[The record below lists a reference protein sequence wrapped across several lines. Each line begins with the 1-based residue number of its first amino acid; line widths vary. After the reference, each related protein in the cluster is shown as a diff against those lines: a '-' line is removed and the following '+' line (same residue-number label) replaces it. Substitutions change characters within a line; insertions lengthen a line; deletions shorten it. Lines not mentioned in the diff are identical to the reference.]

1 MKKVMFD
8 DMYCWSVFNDVRQ
21 IDFNGH
27 LWVREG
33 GNVLIDPVPMSDG
46 DLEQFDALGGAKWI
60 VVTNRDHER
69 EADFF
74 KQRTGAEVVAHVA
87 DAELLEVVVDKTV
100 EDGGEVVAGLCAV
113 HLPHGKSP
121 GEIALYWSEQRL
133 LLAGDLVVGAPV
145 GKFSL
150 LMDEKLQD
158 PPKAAL
164 GLRKLL
170 ALDFDAILVGDGH
183 SIMTGARAALLECLE
198 ERSDMY
204 INKINIVDI
213 PWMQGG
219 RREGYDCEVKDI
231 DPLIGAQNL
240 GYQIIRLGKGQSICP
255 LHFHHFG
262 EEMFYVVEGSCTMVT
277 PRGEWP
283 VQQGDFIAFPTGPR
297 GAHKFRNDGD
307 EGCQLLALGE
317 HVDHEVAEYLDSGKI
332 NVVAKRDT
340 GQVIYRMEDSV
351 SYWEGE

>member
-74 KQRTGAEVVAHVA
+74 KQRTGAV
-87 DAELLEVVVDKTV
+87 
-100 EDGGEVVAGLCAV
+100 
-113 HLPHGKSP
+113 
-121 GEIALYWSEQRL
+121 
-133 LLAGDLVVGAPV
+133 VVGAPV

-170 ALDFDAILVGDGH
+170 ALDFDAVLVGDGH

-198 ERSDMY
+198 ERSDIY
-204 INKINIVDI
+204 INKINIADI

-219 RREGYDCEVKDI
+219 RSEGYDCEVKDI
-231 DPLIGAQNL
+231 DPLIGAQTL

-277 PRGEWP
+277 PRGKWP
-283 VQQGDFIAFPTGPR
+283 VQEGDCIAFPTGPR

-317 HVDHEVAEYLDSGKI
+317 HVDHEVAEYPDSGKI

-351 SYWEGE
+351 NYWEGE